1 MYLTKRQ
8 LAARLGVH
16 PNTVY
21 RLVKMGR
28 LPQPVN
34 WGYNIIRWPLS
45 EVEKF
50 EQTVLAER
58 PVVPVQ
64 IPKPPGRP
72 RKENGKYTYH

>member
-16 PNTVY
+16 HNTVS
-21 RLVKMGR
+21 RMVKLGQ
-28 LPQPVN
+28 LPQPVK

-45 EVEKF
+45 EVEKA
-50 EQTVLAER
+50 EAAAKAER

-64 IPKPPGRP
+64 TPKPPGRP
-72 RKENGKYTYH
+72 RKEDGKYTYH